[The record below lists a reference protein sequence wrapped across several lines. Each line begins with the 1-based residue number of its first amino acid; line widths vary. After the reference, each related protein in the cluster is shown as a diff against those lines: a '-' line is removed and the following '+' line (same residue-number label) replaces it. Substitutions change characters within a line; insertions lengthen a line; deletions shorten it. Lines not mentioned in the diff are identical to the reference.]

1 MHHIHLITS
10 DKVLMKVKD
19 VGKAIGEFELN
30 NIPKLISYIFK
41 IITLLTL
48 RLMYFLTN
56 LIKKHWYIYFAVFT
70 WLFTRS
76 SKLMV
81 WDKDHSSYNNI
92 GPISISEE
100 GFYTIWMVIGG
111 YIVAHKIANKLAP
124 IFKH

>member
-1 MHHIHLITS
+1 
-10 DKVLMKVKD
+10 MKVKD
-19 VGKAIGEFELN
+19 IGKAIGEFELN

-56 LIKKHWYIYFAVFT
+56 LIKKYWYIYFAVFT

-100 GFYTIWMVIGG
+100 GFYTIGMVIGG